1 MPPIIPLFSLGGVG
15 GNALQCPTIDETTRV
30 DKILVL
36 DIKIGFSPLLRLAM
50 GKCGIKDGYTVSAAG
65 GFVYIYTRT
74 RKGFGSARAFPFA
87 DKFRKQNTVLLYYDK
102 ALNYSLLFRKQNRLT
117 STR

>member
-30 DKILVL
+30 DKILDL
-36 DIKIGFSPLLRLAM
+36 DIKIGFDPLLRLAM
-50 GKCGIKDGYTVSAAG
+50 GKCGIKDGCTVSAAG

-74 RKGFGSARAFPFA
+74 RAREGFGSARI
-87 DKFRKQNTVLLYYDK
+87 L
-102 ALNYSLLFRKQNRLT
+102 
-117 STR
+117 

>member
-30 DKILVL
+30 DKILDL

-50 GKCGIKDGYTVSAAG
+50 GKCDIKDGCTVSAAG
-65 GFVYIYTRT
+65 CVRT
-74 RKGFGSARAFPFA
+74 RARVRA
-87 DKFRKQNTVLLYYDK
+87 KFRK
-102 ALNYSLLFRKQNRLT
+102 LNKVGSDTLT
-117 STR
+117 SLENKTKSCFTTIKR

>member
-15 GNALQCPTIDETTRV
+15 GNALQCPTIDETTQV
-30 DKILVL
+30 DKILDL
-36 DIKIGFSPLLRLAM
+36 DTKIGFGPLLRLAM

-74 RKGFGSARAFPFA
+74 RAREGFGSARI
-87 DKFRKQNTVLLYYDK
+87 L
-102 ALNYSLLFRKQNRLT
+102 
-117 STR
+117 